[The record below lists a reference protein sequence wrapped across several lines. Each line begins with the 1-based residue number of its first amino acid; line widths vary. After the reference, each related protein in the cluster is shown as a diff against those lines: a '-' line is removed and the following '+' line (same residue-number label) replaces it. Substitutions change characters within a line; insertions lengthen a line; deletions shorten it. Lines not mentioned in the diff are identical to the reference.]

1 MDAKILPFTSEYELH
16 LMDESKK
23 TGHAE
28 SIAFPK
34 TAEEAAIP
42 VQKIRHGRLLML
54 LSRRSGQIW
63 HTTEPT
69 PIKVMY

>member
-34 TAEEAAIP
+34 TA
-42 VQKIRHGRLLML
+42 
-54 LSRRSGQIW
+54 
-63 HTTEPT
+63 
-69 PIKVMY
+69 